1 MGSILCIDCGNSGI
15 WSLRLGSCSCRMV
28 FPFWLCNHRIGGGL
42 VLWDPQRFH
51 EILLIIL
58 VHPSFL
64 PAMLWYSNVAREYH
78 ESHLYWCNGTE
89 PGLPFVGAP
98 WHTNPWVKGEKIHRA
113 WLAGQIF
120 NATCIICA
128 LLSLQL
134 FAPPCSVVSLVLQ
147 QGHHSVVSVSWLI
160 LIAPVHFYL
169 HGVGFGFLTRI

>member
-1 MGSILCIDCGNSGI
+1 VEDWCFEIPKDFMKYCWSYWFTPHFCQLCSGTQMLQENIMNLI
-15 WSLRLGSCSCRMV
+15 W
-28 FPFWLCNHRIGGGL
+28 
-42 VLWDPQRFH
+42 
-51 EILLIIL
+51 
-58 VHPSFL
+58 
-64 PAMLWYSNVAREYH
+64 
-78 ESHLYWCNGTE
+78 YWCNGAE

-98 WHTNPWVKGEKIHRA
+98 WHTDPWVKGEKIHRA

-147 QGHHSVVSVSWLI
+147 QGQHRVILVFWLI

-169 HGVGFGFLTRI
+169 HGVRVWISNKDIMQTAAALDMDSIYHEQVDPLDRRR